1 MKNKSVA
8 AKNRILVLALVTLMT
23 ASMGEAA
30 EITPLMS
37 KDLPDI
43 PGKEVLMFTVEKAP
57 GVLEPSYQFFSS
69 LHLRNYAHGFIY
81 VLEGSMKMQVGNGK
95 EVTLTRGQTW
105 YEGPHDVHS
114 MARNVSTTEPVKFL
128 VFFVR
133 DKAAGSSANQMTGN
147 TVQ

>member
-1 MKNKSVA
+1 MTSERLVS
-8 AKNRILVLALVTLMT
+8 KNRTIVLALQAVMT
-23 ASMGEAA
+23 ASTVEAA

-43 PGKEVLMFTVEKAP
+43 PGREVLMITVEKAA
-57 GVLEPSYQFFSS
+57 GVSEPIHQFFST

-95 EVTLTRGQTW
+95 EVTLTQGQTW

-114 MARNVSTTEPVKFL
+114 IARNASVTEPVRFL
-128 VFFVR
+128 VFLVR
-133 DKAAGSSANQMTGN
+133 DKSASVVVPVN
-147 TVQ
+147 

>member
-1 MKNKSVA
+1 MTNERLISKSG
-8 AKNRILVLALVTLMT
+8 RLVLALLALMT
-23 ASMGEAA
+23 ASMAEAA

-43 PGKEVLMFTVEKAP
+43 PGREVLMITVEKAA
-57 GVLEPSYQFFSS
+57 GVTEPIHQFFST
-69 LHLRNYAHGFIY
+69 LHLRNYAHGFMY

-95 EVTLTRGQTW
+95 EVTLTQGQTW

-128 VFFVR
+128 VFFV
-133 DKAAGSSANQMTGN
+133 KEKEPP
-147 TVQ
+147 VK

>member
-1 MKNKSVA
+1 M
-8 AKNRILVLALVTLMT
+8 AKARLVSQSRKLVLALLALMT
-23 ASMGEAA
+23 ASITEAA

-43 PGKEVLMFTVEKAP
+43 PGREVLMITVEKGA
-57 GVLEPSYQFFSS
+57 GVSEPIYQFFTT
-69 LHLRNYAHGFIY
+69 LHLRNYAHGFMY

-95 EVTLTRGQTW
+95 EVTLTKGQTW

-114 MARNVSTTEPVKFL
+114 IARNASTSEPVKVL

-133 DKAAGSSANQMTGN
+133 DKGDSG
-147 TVQ
+147 VVPVR

>member
-1 MKNKSVA
+1 M
-8 AKNRILVLALVTLMT
+8 AKARLVSQSRKLVLALLALMT
-23 ASMGEAA
+23 ASITEAA

-43 PGKEVLMFTVEKAP
+43 PGREVLMITVEKGA
-57 GVLEPSYQFFSS
+57 GVSEPIYQFFTT
-69 LHLRNYAHGFIY
+69 LHLRNYAHGFMY

-95 EVTLTRGQTW
+95 EVTLTKGQTW

-114 MARNVSTTEPVKFL
+114 IARNASTSEPVKFL

-133 DKAAGSSANQMTGN
+133 DKGDSG
-147 TVQ
+147 VVPVR